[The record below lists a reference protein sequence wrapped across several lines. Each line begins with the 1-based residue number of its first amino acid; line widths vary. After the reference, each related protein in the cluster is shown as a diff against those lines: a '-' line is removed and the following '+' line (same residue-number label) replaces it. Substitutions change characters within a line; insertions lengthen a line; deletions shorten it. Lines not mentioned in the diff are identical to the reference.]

1 MAIETHTDARI
12 HARYKGKCSPRS
24 VSLSQDN
31 QIIFRSSLSPD
42 LFWILFLFF
51 FFFFQSSIPD
61 RNIRFVLDFKISRI
75 WNKID
80 REITGWNIL
89 SRVSNTQT
97 FRETVGRVW
106 KIWGD
111 KSFFFLIPSISS
123 TRINGI
129 YECDYQGWL
138 YSIPFCFHFN
148 NVCQIMDVYL
158 AHNYSNY
165 RLKIFFYLPDT
176 RYLPN
181 NYFTYPLWTQI
192 VHDLIAYSW
201 NNTVIIKLYV

>member
-51 FFFFQSSIPD
+51 FFFFQSSVRTEISVSSLTS
-61 RNIRFVLDFKISRI
+61 RFLEYETKSIVRSPVKIFF
-75 WNKID
+75 
-80 REITGWNIL
+80 L
-89 SRVSNTQT
+89 RVSNTQT

-106 KIWGD
+106 KIWED
-111 KSFFFLIPSISS
+111 ESFFFLIPSISS

>member
-1 MAIETHTDARI
+1 MHGYTLDIKE
-12 HARYKGKCSPRS
+12 S
-24 VSLSQDN
+24 VRHDRSLSHR
-31 QIIFRSSLSPD
+31 IIRSFFVLRFHRIS
-42 LFWILFLFF
+42 FEFF
-51 FFFFQSSIPD
+51 FFFSFSFSNPVYGPKYPFRPWLQ
-61 RNIRFVLDFKISRI
+61 DFSNMKQNRSWDHRLKYSFFESRI
-75 WNKID
+75 RRRLERRSDACGKFE
-80 REITGWNIL
+80 EIK
-89 SRVSNTQT
+89 V
-97 FRETVGRVW
+97 
-106 KIWGD
+106 
-111 KSFFFLIPSISS
+111 FFFLIPSISS

>member
-1 MAIETHTDARI
+1 MHGYTLDIKE
-12 HARYKGKCSPRS
+12 S
-24 VSLSQDN
+24 VRHDRSLSHR
-31 QIIFRSSLSPD
+31 IIRSFFVLRFHRIS
-42 LFWILFLFF
+42 FEFF
-51 FFFFQSSIPD
+51 FFFSFSFSNPVFRTEISVSSLTS
-61 RNIRFVLDFKISRI
+61 RFLEYETKSIVRSPAEIFFLESRI
-75 WNKID
+75 RRRLERRSDACGKFE
-80 REITGWNIL
+80 EIK
-89 SRVSNTQT
+89 V
-97 FRETVGRVW
+97 
-106 KIWGD
+106 
-111 KSFFFLIPSISS
+111 FFFLIPSISS

>member
-1 MAIETHTDARI
+1 MHGYTLDIKE
-12 HARYKGKCSPRS
+12 S
-24 VSLSQDN
+24 VRHDRSLSHR
-31 QIIFRSSLSPD
+31 IIRSFFVLRFHRIS
-42 LFWILFLFF
+42 FEFF
-51 FFFFQSSIPD
+51 FFFSFSFSNPVFRTEISVSSLTS
-61 RNIRFVLDFKISRI
+61 RFLEYETKSIVRSPVKIFF
-75 WNKID
+75 
-80 REITGWNIL
+80 L
-89 SRVSNTQT
+89 RVSNTQT

-106 KIWGD
+106 KIWED

-148 NVCQIMDVYL
+148 NVCRIMDVYL

>member
-1 MAIETHTDARI
+1 MHGYTLDIKE
-12 HARYKGKCSPRS
+12 S
-24 VSLSQDN
+24 VRHDRSLSHR
-31 QIIFRSSLSPD
+31 IIRSFFVLRFHRIS
-42 LFWILFLFF
+42 FEFF
-51 FFFFQSSIPD
+51 FFFSFSFSNPVFRTEISVSSLTS
-61 RNIRFVLDFKISRI
+61 RFLEYETKSIVRSPVKIFF
-75 WNKID
+75 
-80 REITGWNIL
+80 L
-89 SRVSNTQT
+89 RVSNTQT

-106 KIWGD
+106 KIWED
-111 KSFFFLIPSISS
+111 ESFFFLIPSISS

>member
-51 FFFFQSSIPD
+51 FFFFQSSVRTEISVSSLTS
-61 RNIRFVLDFKISRI
+61 RFLEYETKSIVRSPAEIFFLESRI
-75 WNKID
+75 RRRLERRSDACGKFE
-80 REITGWNIL
+80 EIK
-89 SRVSNTQT
+89 V
-97 FRETVGRVW
+97 
-106 KIWGD
+106 
-111 KSFFFLIPSISS
+111 FFFLIPSISS